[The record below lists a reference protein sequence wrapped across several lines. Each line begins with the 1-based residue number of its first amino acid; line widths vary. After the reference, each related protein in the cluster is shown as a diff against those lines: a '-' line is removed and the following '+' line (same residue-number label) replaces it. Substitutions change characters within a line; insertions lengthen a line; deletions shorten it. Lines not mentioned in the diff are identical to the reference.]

1 VVGPVSASARDEL
14 EALLGAAT
22 ASAMGLVDAVLAD
35 DDQGSAFRGA
45 DVALADSSGRPD
57 LLGDRLRAVTADGE
71 VVHAAASADDWSALI
86 AEAQP
91 GRGAPKPYLVSLGP
105 GLGEYRVGP
114 VAQLRIGELTTFSAR
129 RLQERWLAAGGSA
142 RAARA
147 IMMLHSVEAI
157 GALVESSALVT
168 GPCTTATAG
177 VPRDEGV
184 GWVDGPRGL
193 LVHRYVSAAN
203 GVAGTVTI
211 LTPTAQNE
219 PWLAGLLRA
228 VVDASPPDGP
238 DRMGLEGAI
247 READPCLP
255 CSSAPP
261 GTMAL
266 QVDTVMIPTVTRT
279 EGR

>member
-1 VVGPVSASARDEL
+1 
-14 EALLGAAT
+14 
-22 ASAMGLVDAVLAD
+22 MGVAEAVLAD
-35 DDQGSAFRGA
+35 DDEGGAFSGA

-57 LLGDRLRAVTADGE
+57 LLGERLRAVNAAGE
-71 VVHAAASADDWSALI
+71 VVHAAASADGWAALI

-91 GRGAPKPYLVSLGP
+91 GRVDPRPYLVSLGP

-114 VAQLRIGELTTFSAR
+114 VAQLRIGALTTVRAR

-142 RAARA
+142 SAARA

-157 GALVESSALVT
+157 GALVESSALVA
-168 GPCTTATAG
+168 GPCTTAPAG

-203 GVAGTVTI
+203 GVARAVTI

-228 VVDASPPDGP
+228 VVDASPADGP

>member
-1 VVGPVSASARDEL
+1 
-14 EALLGAAT
+14 
-22 ASAMGLVDAVLAD
+22 
-35 DDQGSAFRGA
+35 
-45 DVALADSSGRPD
+45 
-57 LLGDRLRAVTADGE
+57 
-71 VVHAAASADDWSALI
+71 
-86 AEAQP
+86 
-91 GRGAPKPYLVSLGP
+91 
-105 GLGEYRVGP
+105 
-114 VAQLRIGELTTFSAR
+114 VAQLRIGELTTVRAR

-157 GALVESSALVT
+157 GALLESSALVA
-168 GPCTTATAG
+168 GPCTTAPAG

-193 LVHRYVSAAN
+193 LVHRYVTAGD
-203 GVAGTVTI
+203 GVARAVTI

-228 VVDASPPDGP
+228 AVDASPADGP

-261 GTMAL
+261 GSMNL
-266 QVDTVMIPTVTRT
+266 QMDVAIIPTVAGT